1 MTVENTEIIEGE
13 IVFREILSSFSCA
26 IAYILLEEVS
36 RADAPSNEISRVVL
50 PGISMDKDD
59 LHPIPF
65 RITYPTP
72 RKQKRYT
79 ISVLI
84 DIDGDGRISLG
95 DYITTESYSIP
106 YQSKHP
112 LKVYVQ
118 RVK

>member
-1 MTVENTEIIEGE
+1 MTGENAEIIEGE
-13 IVFREILSSFSCA
+13 IIFREIRSSFSD
-26 IAYILLEEVS
+26 ITVYILLEEVS

-65 RITYPTP
+65 RISHSPLE
-72 RKQKRYT
+72 KHERYA

-84 DIDGDGRISLG
+84 DIDGDGKISLG
-95 DYITTESYSIP
+95 DYITTESYPVP
-106 YQSKHP
+106 YKGEYH

-118 RVK
+118 LVK